1 MCDSYLRLAPYRLNA
16 VKHCILRKSAAVLIS
31 FRFKTVKFMRGNVFP
46 IKCNRMLCFLKER
59 CGAYFVRPVLRA
71 AFFPV
76 YTVWIAFVGF
86 ITLGSICITFECINY
101 YIWGHYIC
109 WLYYRLQNYGK
120 ADRGHKLSLPS
131 CRSIPG
137 GLLVLQNGWMGRGAC
152 EPLRCSYYFL
162 WKYTR
167 SYSSF
172 YPLTTVFHVVAFRV
186 VTSKLSQERKNMTAM
201 FTKLACLHALFLLCI
216 CPFVL
221 CTLPSFPDSIVT
233 GTLNR

>member
-120 ADRGHKLSLPS
+120 ADRGHKLSLHSRRTSGITKWMDRAGGVRTTKMFILLSLKVHEIIFKFLPLDNCLPRCRIPS
-131 CRSIPG
+131 CHF
-137 GLLVLQNGWMGRGAC
+137 Q
-152 EPLRCSYYFL
+152 
-162 WKYTR
+162 
-167 SYSSF
+167 
-172 YPLTTVFHVVAFRV
+172 VVAREKEHDSHV
-186 VTSKLSQERKNMTAM
+186 HEASV
-201 FTKLACLHALFLLCI
+201 LARTFSSLYMS
-216 CPFVL
+216 V
-221 CTLPSFPDSIVT
+221 CTLYTPFFS
-233 GTLNR
+233 R